1 MAEPLIQIVDAND
14 QPKRGATKGEAQQ
27 LGLWHRIV
35 KILLRDSD
43 GNVLLQ
49 RRAGGVL
56 SPGCWDFSTSGHVD
70 IGEDYNVA
78 ALRELQE
85 EIGVQGVSLREIDR
99 TKYEKTDEAGRIFR
113 RFAVTFTG
121 VVDHNYPFKLD
132 PNEVAAVKWLTVK
145 QTEEFAKAS
154 PEEVTSGLRQLLES
168 GVWK

>member
-1 MAEPLIQIVDAND
+1 M
-14 QPKRGATKGEAQQ
+14 
-27 LGLWHRIV
+27 
-35 KILLRDSD
+35 
-43 GNVLLQ
+43 LLQ

-121 VVDHNYPFKLD
+121 VVDHNYAFKLD
-132 PNEVAAVKWLTVK
+132 PREVAEVRWFTVDEAEKIVKI
-145 QTEEFAKAS
+145 S
-154 PEEVTSGLRQLLES
+154 PDNVTSGLKQLLES
-168 GVWK
+168 GLK